1 MITKKNFLRKTM
13 TIKDFLEISCLY
25 LLVVC
30 IIKLITKAN
39 IYLINCCVA
48 SVAYAILQVSDV
60 ILQRK
65 DNENQE
71 IWNQSLLIKK
81 FSIILNIKEKYMEKY
96 LKLQPSKGK
105 YLKISST
112 SIQSQGMISAAFT
125 HRLSFFS
132 FPPNGKKNSS
142 IPSWFTSSLQYIR
155 HPIFRA
161 FAGFSSVLPA
171 SIILHNHVVRGEDGK
186 NGGKRV

>member
-48 SVAYAILQVSDV
+48 SITYAILQVSDA

-71 IWNQSLLIKK
+71 IWN
-81 FSIILNIKEKYMEKY
+81 
-96 LKLQPSKGK
+96 
-105 YLKISST
+105 
-112 SIQSQGMISAAFT
+112 
-125 HRLSFFS
+125 
-132 FPPNGKKNSS
+132 
-142 IPSWFTSSLQYIR
+142 
-155 HPIFRA
+155 
-161 FAGFSSVLPA
+161 
-171 SIILHNHVVRGEDGK
+171 
-186 NGGKRV
+186 